1 MSHDRAESHVACDLD
16 WPQNAVRLCHFRS
29 IYRAILT
36 RKCKF
41 MIVYVEN
48 ETFVC

>member
-1 MSHDRAESHVACDLD
+1 LHDRAENHIARDLD
-16 WPQNAVRLCHFRS
+16 GPHNAVRLSHFRS
-29 IYRAILT
+29 ICRAILT